1 MAGTSVRG
9 GSRPHDWAQVVL
21 GLSAVPS
28 PLVLAM
34 DGVARWALIVL
45 GALVALDG
53 IVSLG
58 MPGMVYGEGVRIVLG
73 LPPFLSPWVIGYT
86 RYTGAAWASW
96 VLGGPRVIVGAAPL
110 PW

>member
-1 MAGTSVRG
+1 
-9 GSRPHDWAQVVL
+9 VL

-34 DGVARWALIVL
+34 DGIARWALIVL

-58 MPGMVYGEGVRIVLG
+58 MPGMVYGEIVLG
-73 LPPFLSPWVIGYT
+73 LLPFLSPWVIGYT

-96 VLGGPRVIVGAAPL
+96 LLDGPRVIVGAAPL